1 MEKLTLRRATP
12 DDAGAVRKLT
22 REAYAPLVPL
32 IDREPKPMTAN
43 YELAVVDH
51 IIDVHE
57 EDGQLLAL
65 IELIPK
71 PDHLL
76 IENIA
81 VRPDQHGKG
90 MGGMLLE
97 HAEDIAR
104 SLNLNEVRLYTNA
117 KFVSNLGF
125 YSKRGYEEFLRE
137 THPHLG
143 EAVHMRKSIKP

>member
-1 MEKLTLRRATP
+1 MKRLPLRRATP
-12 DDAGAVRKLT
+12 DDADAVRQLT

-32 IDREPKPMTAN
+32 IGREPKPMLAD
-43 YELAVVDH
+43 YELAVVEH

-57 EDGQLLAL
+57 ENGQFLAL
-65 IELIPK
+65 IEVTPK

-76 IENIA
+76 IVNIA
-81 VRPDQHGKG
+81 VRPNQHGKG
-90 MGGMLLE
+90 VGGLLLE

-104 SLNLNEVRLYTNA
+104 SLNLYEMRLYTNA

-137 THPHLG
+137 THDYLG
-143 EAVHMRKSIKP
+143 ETVHMRKSIKP